1 MKKRTKQSF
10 LYRYR
15 FIIGYAILTLI
26 FFSLLSIL
34 PSIAP
39 NGLSTDEMD
48 TVVAASE
55 VKASFI
61 TDGKVINLPYLLIQK
76 ASISLL
82 GLSLYSIKLPSIIF
96 ATFAGLF
103 IVLLLNRWFK
113 NDVAIIGSIFTT
125 LSTAFLFLAGSGTP
139 AIMYVFW
146 LALILWLGSK
156 IVGNKNMHPILVAS
170 FVVAI
175 ALSLYTPHMAYVAA
189 CIAIA
194 GLIHPHLRFSLNQ
207 VKLYQLIINIAVA
220 IVLMAPLII
229 SCVLH
234 HELVAELTLMKDFS
248 FGAFIENISTAF
260 APFFSFSMAY
270 NSIYLAPLF
279 GLATVVLILIGALA
293 SVGKL
298 FTSRNTVVSLLI
310 IFAIIFSGLN
320 QSIAISI
327 IVPFAVLSS
336 AGIESIIEKW
346 HSLFPENPYAHFIG
360 TAPVVIIVA
369 MILISGL
376 SHFINGYRYTPRVAD
391 NFNNDITYIK
401 NNLETGSVLIVKE
414 DEPNYNFYK
423 LLEHYNSITVMSE
436 LPKRNNLTVA
446 YLGEPAAASDN
457 LELQRIITSPK
468 SRKSDRLY
476 IYKKVSK
483 DKSGENT
490 DGSSNGPNEDAQPG
504 T

>member
-26 FFSLLSIL
+26 FFSLLSFL

-139 AIMYVFW
+139 AIMYIFW

-175 ALSLYTPHMAYVAA
+175 ALSLYKPMSPSV
-189 CIAIA
+189 
-194 GLIHPHLRFSLNQ
+194 S
-207 VKLYQLIINIAVA
+207 QL
-220 IVLMAPLII
+220 
-229 SCVLH
+229 
-234 HELVAELTLMKDFS
+234 
-248 FGAFIENISTAF
+248 
-260 APFFSFSMAY
+260 
-270 NSIYLAPLF
+270 LA
-279 GLATVVLILIGALA
+279 
-293 SVGKL
+293 
-298 FTSRNTVVSLLI
+298 
-310 IFAIIFSGLN
+310 
-320 QSIAISI
+320 
-327 IVPFAVLSS
+327 
-336 AGIESIIEKW
+336 
-346 HSLFPENPYAHFIG
+346 
-360 TAPVVIIVA
+360 
-369 MILISGL
+369 
-376 SHFINGYRYTPRVAD
+376 
-391 NFNNDITYIK
+391 
-401 NNLETGSVLIVKE
+401 
-414 DEPNYNFYK
+414 
-423 LLEHYNSITVMSE
+423 
-436 LPKRNNLTVA
+436 
-446 YLGEPAAASDN
+446 
-457 LELQRIITSPK
+457 
-468 SRKSDRLY
+468 
-476 IYKKVSK
+476 
-483 DKSGENT
+483 
-490 DGSSNGPNEDAQPG
+490 
-504 T
+504 